1 MNKINIDYDRIYKI
15 ADSNKSKYISG
26 NPFPHI
32 YLDNL
37 FDEAILEQILCEFPS
52 AEGID
57 WVKFNNPNEKKLASR
72 DEMQFGDFT
81 RSFIHVLNSK
91 PFLSFLEKL
100 TGIENLI
107 PDPSLEG
114 GGLHQILP
122 GGLLRV
128 HADFNKHYHTG
139 LDRRLNVL
147 IYLNKDW
154 EESYGGFFELWDK
167 DMKQAVV
174 KILPLFNRMALF
186 STTSTSY
193 HGHPDELTCPTDR
206 TRKSIALYYYTNGRP
221 QEEVIE
227 GLEAHSTIFKSRVGV
242 GEIVDLKLEKF
253 PIKELVKKFI
263 PPIIFDIKR
272 KLSSK

>member
-1 MNKINIDYDRIYKI
+1 MNDIKIDFEHL
-15 ADSNKSKYISG
+15 NKVAETNREKYISG

-32 YLDNL
+32 YIDNL
-37 FDEAILEQILCEFPS
+37 FDEEILNEVLKEFPS
-52 AEGID
+52 ADGID

-72 DEMQFGDFT
+72 DELQFGAFT
-81 RSFIHVLNSK
+81 RSFIHILNSK
-91 PFLSFLEKL
+91 PFLTFLEKL

-128 HADFNKHYHTG
+128 HADFNKHYHTK

-167 DMKQAVV
+167 DMKEAVV

-193 HGHPDELTCPTDR
+193 HGHPDELTCPPDR
-206 TRKSIALYYYTNGRP
+206 SRKSIALYYYTNGRP
-221 QEEVIE
+221 QEEILD
-227 GLEAHSTIFKSRVGV
+227 GLEAHTTLFKSRAGV
-242 GEIVDLKLEKF
+242 NEVVDVKQRIP
-253 PIKELVKKFI
+253 PIKELIKKFI
-263 PPIIFDIKR
+263 PPIVLDIKR
-272 KLSSK
+272 KLD

>member
-1 MNKINIDYDRIYKI
+1 MREINIDFTRLYQI
-15 ADSNKSKYISG
+15 AEANRENYASG

-37 FDEAILEQILCEFPS
+37 FDADILEDVIKEFPS
-52 AEGID
+52 ADGID
-57 WVKFNNPNEKKLASR
+57 WVKFNNPNERKLASR
-72 DEMQFGDFT
+72 DELQFGAFT

-91 PFLSFLEKL
+91 PFLVFLEKL

-122 GGLLRV
+122 GGLLKV
-128 HADFNKHYHTG
+128 HADFNKHYHTK

-167 DMKQAVV
+167 DMKEAVV
-174 KILPLFNRMALF
+174 KILPIFNRMALF

-193 HGHPDELTCPTDR
+193 HGHPDALNCPPDR
-206 TRKSIALYYYTNGRP
+206 SRKSIALYYYTNGRP
-221 QEEVIE
+221 KEEVLE
-227 GLEAHSTIFKSRVGV
+227 GLEAHTTIFKSRANTNEV
-242 GEIVDLKLEKF
+242 VDFATVPSPLKTVL
-253 PIKELVKKFI
+253 KKVI
-263 PPIIFDIKR
+263 PPIFFDIKR
-272 KLSSK
+272 KLSGK